1 MTKQDVYI
9 KADTAQSLAAK
20 ASTEGKTLFAFTNE
34 ILDIVLR
41 VLREGG
47 SPDEIF
53 AAWKTSRLSREVDG
67 ASFVPRNLIWKMV
80 ERLYRI
86 DPEWMLAEWLDTG
99 RRLGERLRKFYSTLE
114 ELRVGFSGIQSLV
127 AEQGF
132 ELRRLGKQEGHQVVE
147 LRVVTDLSP
156 AWAACADA
164 LLTGILGAYS
174 FRATERQVEGRSIQI
189 TARYDP

>member
-1 MTKQDVYI
+1 MSD
-9 KADTAQSLAAK
+9 
-20 ASTEGKTLFAFTNE
+20 EF
-34 ILDIVLR
+34 R
-41 VLREGG
+41 
-47 SPDEIF
+47 SPDQRW
-53 AAWKTSRLSREVDG
+53 ASRLSREVDG

-114 ELRVGFSGIQSLV
+114 ELQVGFSGIQSLV

-156 AWAACADA
+156 QWAACAEA
-164 LLTGILGAYS
+164 LLIGILGAYS
-174 FRATERQVEGRSIQI
+174 FRATERQVEGRTIQI